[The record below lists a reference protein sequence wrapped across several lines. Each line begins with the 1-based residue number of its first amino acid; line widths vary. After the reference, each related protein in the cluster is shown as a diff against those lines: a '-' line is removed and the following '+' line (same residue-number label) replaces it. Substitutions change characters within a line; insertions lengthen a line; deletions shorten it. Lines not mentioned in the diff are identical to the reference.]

1 MTSPNVSTCLRF
13 PPRVE
18 LVSASSDRSITLS
31 DAYTSL
37 RLLVPR
43 VGRDTAST
51 PSPVKSTSVARC
63 SAVAPSGPADCVLAR
78 PFPFAELRV
87 VGADE
92 WLEVAVD
99 EAGGF
104 EVTVE
109 GGDGGGGGLAYRC
122 VHWRAV
128 WSCVD
133 RFRRNSVA
141 IDGTAGQEAMS
152 VSKNRR
158 RTNHT

>member
-51 PSPVKSTSVARC
+51 PSPVKSTPVACCSVT
-63 SAVAPSGPADCVLAR
+63 PSEPVDCVLAR

-87 VGADE
+87 VGADVG
-92 WLEVAVD
+92 LEVTVD
-99 EAGGF
+99 EAGEF

-109 GGDGGGGGLAYRC
+109 GGDGGGGVGLAY
-122 VHWRAV
+122 
-128 WSCVD
+128 S
-133 RFRRNSVA
+133 
-141 IDGTAGQEAMS
+141 
-152 VSKNRR
+152 
-158 RTNHT
+158 